1 MTRRT
6 DAQTMLTE
14 LVLFGMFIPD
24 PKQLLDPELQRLDEV
39 LDDEPLV
46 DAVVEKLRARHPRSR
61 RRGRPSTPADVVL
74 RMLVLKHLR
83 HWSYDR
89 LQWEVTGN
97 VAYRKFCRIGGG
109 KVPDAKTLVRL
120 GQLLPVVCRWRPGA
134 AATVATTAASG
145 RRVAVEA
152 ARCEP

>member
-1 MTRRT
+1 
-6 DAQTMLTE
+6 MLTE

-97 VAYRKFCRIGGG
+97 VAYREFCRIGGG

-120 GQLLPVVCRWRPGA
+120 GQLSDASVLQTIFDRLVQTAVKRGRHQNLPRFSLR
-134 AATVATTAASG
+134 SG
-145 RRVAVEA
+145 LLAWL
-152 ARCEP
+152 